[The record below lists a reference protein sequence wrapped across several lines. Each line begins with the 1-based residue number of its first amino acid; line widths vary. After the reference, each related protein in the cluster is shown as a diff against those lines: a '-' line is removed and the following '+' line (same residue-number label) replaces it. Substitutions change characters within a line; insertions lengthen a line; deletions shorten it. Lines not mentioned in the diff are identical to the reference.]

1 VDPNLRTKS
10 CVSHVLL
17 YSLVFILVVYLL
29 SELILFRPSLLGLSL
44 EVLILSKKYSSCF
57 LVGRISNFI
66 FHSLALLYA
75 ALSSL
80 FQVSNSCIVLSVPET
95 PD

>member
-1 VDPNLRTKS
+1 
-10 CVSHVLL
+10 L

-57 LVGRISNFI
+57 LVGRISNFT
-66 FHSLALLYA
+66 FHSVYA